1 MQEARVKAIADA
13 KAAGL
18 PADGQGLAQG
28 GAGAIAYGDALAV
41 FLTFA
46 LDKVVDRGS
55 TITRWDPTPTQSGI
69 INTFSRQAIPM
80 TWDFSE
86 SNPLG
91 DASGNFVSSTIL
103 VAKVMD
109 KFPCLRSGSITQNDA
124 ATQTVS
130 QNKVISTDPPYYDN
144 IGYADLSDF
153 FYPESVRPP
162 PEALLTH

>member
-1 MQEARVKAIADA
+1 MNPRDFKTPNYGLNTFGDLFTPRQLVALTTFSDLVQEARVKAIADA

-86 SNPLG
+86 SNPP
-91 DASGNFVSSTIL
+91 ATRREIL
-103 VAKVMD
+103 
-109 KFPCLRSGSITQNDA
+109 SA
-124 ATQTVS
+124 AQ
-130 QNKVISTDPPYYDN
+130 Y
-144 IGYADLSDF
+144 
-153 FYPESVRPP
+153 
-162 PEALLTH
+162 